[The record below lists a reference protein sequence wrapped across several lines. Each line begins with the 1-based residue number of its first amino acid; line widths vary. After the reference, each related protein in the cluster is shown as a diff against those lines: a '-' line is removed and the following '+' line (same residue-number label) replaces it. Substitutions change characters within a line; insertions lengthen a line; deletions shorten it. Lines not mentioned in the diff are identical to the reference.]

1 MIRIVLYMTHL
12 IVSGG
17 ILSGTHLIKQ
27 DSNGRVTDKIVV
39 DEDFFNN
46 LQLKNQRGKI

>member
-1 MIRIVLYMTHL
+1 MTHL

-27 DSNGRVTDKIVV
+27 DSNGRVDKIVV
-39 DEDFFNN
+39 DENFFNN
-46 LQLKNQRGKI
+46 LQLKIKGGKYEIL

>member
-1 MIRIVLYMTHL
+1 MAHP

-27 DSNGRVTDKIVV
+27 DSNGQVDKIIVN
-39 DEDFFNN
+39 EDFFNN
-46 LQLKNQRGKI
+46 LRLKNQREKI

>member
-1 MIRIVLYMTHL
+1 MARL

-27 DSNGRVTDKIVV
+27 DSNGWVTDKIVV
-39 DEDFFNN
+39 DEVFSITYN
-46 LQLKNQRGKI
+46 